1 MWHYVFF
8 MAYIDWKD
16 EGEFNGTEQYVADLI
31 ESLDVKWFPIDK
43 ALCVTENEEDEN
55 EVEILKQMKKI
66 EINVSS

>member
-1 MWHYVFF
+1 
-8 MAYIDWKD
+8 
-16 EGEFNGTEQYVADLI
+16 VADLI

-66 EINVSS
+66 EVNVLLCLFKYLMIHSKKKCTTK